1 MIIKSIKRGLLN
13 LKKVLIAYGTRY
25 GSTEEIVSKISE
37 TLEKKNLKTTLINL
51 EKIKSPDSLNIED
64 YDGILIG
71 SGIKIGKW
79 TKTSKT
85 FLQYIKEKSFDNTK
99 VLGIFISS
107 GEAGNKERIPYAKEN
122 YIENVLKETEA
133 KVDLYDAFGGVID
146 LSKDSNLGF
155 LVKKLLKAMA
165 KKDPYIKE
173 GERNDGRDWEQ
184 IKNFAEQFANLVNSK
199 SKN

>member
-1 MIIKSIKRGLLN
+1 MKEVI
-13 LKKVLIAYGTRY
+13 IAYGTRY
-25 GSTEEIVSKISE
+25 GSTEEIVTKISE

-51 EKIKSPDSLNIED
+51 ENIKSPDSLNIDKYE
-64 YDGILIG
+64 GILIG
-71 SGIKIGKW
+71 SGIKVGKW

-85 FLQYIKEKSFDNTK
+85 FLQYIKEKSFDKTK
-99 VLGIFISS
+99 VLGIFVSS
-107 GEAGNKERIPYAKEN
+107 GEAGNKEKIPYAKEN
-122 YIENVLKETEA
+122 YIENVLKETEV

-165 KKDPYIKE
+165 KKDPHIKE

-184 IKNFAEQFANLVNSK
+184 ISNFAEQFANLVNSK
-199 SKN
+199 S